1 MSNINSVASANSV
14 PSAMSVPSATSV
26 ATSSYQI
33 IVAKFGGTSVADYAA
48 MSRCADIVLADPNI
62 RMVVVSASSGVTN
75 LLVDMTKQTAAAAR
89 VDTYAGVERITYAV
103 LRQLQ
108 QQALVGAAIE
118 QLLLELKTLV
128 ELDRS
133 YSDIEKDLVQS
144 FGERLSSV
152 LFAQVLAERGAPV
165 SSFDVRRVMRTDSRF
180 GKGEPQI
187 DKIAAL
193 TAQYLQP
200 LLNQQLIVTQGFI
213 GADSFGQTTTL
224 GRGGSDYSAAILGEA
239 VGAKVVQI
247 WTDVVG
253 IFTTDPRLTDQ
264 ARCIPEIS
272 FDEAAEMAT
281 FGAKVLH
288 PATLIPAMRQN
299 IPVFVG
305 SSREPNAGGTWI
317 SKQVDTKPSYRA
329 IALRKAQTLITVKS
343 PAMLHAAGFLAR
355 VFDILSRHQISV
367 DLVTTSEISVALTL
381 DDAPGSAFT
390 QSIEPALAELKAF
403 SEVTVEQ
410 NLSLI
415 AVIGNHLHS
424 TRGVTGS
431 LFQALEKIN
440 MRLICH
446 GASRHNLCFLVQD
459 SEAAGVVKELHQALF

>member
-1 MSNINSVASANSV
+1 MSN
-14 PSAMSVPSATSV
+14 
-26 ATSSYQI
+26 QF
-33 IVAKFGGTSVADYAA
+33 IVAKFGGTSVADFAA
-48 MSRCADIVLADPNI
+48 MSRCADIVLADPAI
-62 RMVVVSASSGVTN
+62 RLVVVSASSGVTN
-75 LLVDMTKQTAAAAR
+75 LLVAITKEDIIEGRFAHYT
-89 VDTYAGVERITYAV
+89 GIERITYAV
-103 LRQLQ
+103 LEKLQ
-108 QQALVGAAIE
+108 QQAAVGAAIE
-118 QLLLELKTLV
+118 QLLLELKTLIGRTV
-128 ELDRS
+128 AFTDS
-133 YSDIEKDLVQS
+133 EKDLVQS

-152 LFAQVLAERGAPV
+152 LFAQVLAERGAAV
-165 SSFDVRRVMRTDSRF
+165 SSFDVRQVLRTDSRF

-187 DKIAAL
+187 AQITAL
-193 TAQYLQP
+193 SAQYLTP
-200 LLNQQLIVTQGFI
+200 LLQSQIIVTQGFI
-213 GADSFGQTTTL
+213 GADSSNQTTTL

-239 VGAKVVQI
+239 IGAKVVQI

-253 IFTTDPRLTDQ
+253 IFTTDPRLTPD

-305 SSREPNAGGTWI
+305 SSREPEAGGTWI
-317 SKQVDTKPSYRA
+317 SKQVDARPSYRA
-329 IALRKAQTLITVKS
+329 IALRKNQTLITVKS
-343 PAMLHAAGFLAR
+343 PAMLHAAGFLTR
-355 VFDILSRHQISV
+355 VFAILSQHQISV

-381 DDAPGSAFT
+381 DDAPGSAFGT
-390 QSIEPALAELKAF
+390 AIEPALAALREF

-410 NLSLI
+410 GLSLV

-424 TRGVTGS
+424 TRGITGS
-431 LFQALEKIN
+431 LFQALEQIN

-459 SEAAGVVKELHQALF
+459 NEAPGVVKELHQALFQAV

>member
-1 MSNINSVASANSV
+1 MSN
-14 PSAMSVPSATSV
+14 
-26 ATSSYQI
+26 QF
-33 IVAKFGGTSVADYAA
+33 IVAKFGGTSVADFPA
-48 MSRCADIVLADPNI
+48 MSRCADIVLADPAI
-62 RMVVVSASSGVTN
+62 RLVVVSASSGVTN
-75 LLVDMTKQTAAAAR
+75 LLVAMTKETAPEAR
-89 VDTYAGVERITYAV
+89 FEHYAGVERITYAV
-103 LRQLQ
+103 LEKLQ
-108 QQALVGAAIE
+108 QQSAVGTVIE
-118 QLLLELKTLV
+118 QLLLELKTLLSRPA
-128 ELDRS
+128 EFTDA
-133 YSDIEKDLVQS
+133 EKDLVQS

-165 SSFDVRRVMRTDSRF
+165 SSFDVRQVMRTDSRF
-180 GKGEPQI
+180 GKGEPQVEQI
-187 DKIAAL
+187 SAL
-193 TAQYLQP
+193 TKQYLTP
-200 LLNQQLIVTQGFI
+200 LLSSQIIVTQGFI
-213 GADSFGQTTTL
+213 GADQLQQTTTL

-239 VGAKVVQI
+239 IGAKVVQI

-253 IFTTDPRLTDQ
+253 IFTTDPRLTAD

-305 SSREPNAGGTWI
+305 SSREPQAGGTWI
-317 SKQVDTKPSYRA
+317 SKQVDARPSYRA
-329 IALRKAQTLITVKS
+329 IALRKNQTLITVKS
-343 PAMLHAAGFLAR
+343 PAMLHAAGFLTR
-355 VFDILSRHQISV
+355 VFAILSEHQISV

-381 DDAPGSAFT
+381 DDAPGSAFGT
-390 QSIEPALAELKAF
+390 AIEPALAALKEF

-410 NLSLI
+410 GLSLV

-424 TRGVTGS
+424 TRGITGS

-459 SEAAGVVKELHQALF
+459 GEAAGVVKELHQALF

>member
-1 MSNINSVASANSV
+1 MFFIRRETLSNLNSFHAQSSSSV
-14 PSAMSVPSATSV
+14 D
-26 ATSSYQI
+26 SSSI
-33 IVAKFGGTSVADYAA
+33 VVAKFGGTSVADFFA
-48 MSRCADIVLADPNI
+48 MTRCADIVLADPRI
-62 RMVVVSASSGVTN
+62 RLVVVSASSGVTN
-75 LLVDMTKQTAAAAR
+75 LLVDITKQHSIATRLLA
-89 VDTYAGVERITYAV
+89 YAGVERITYAV
-103 LRQLQ
+103 LQQLQ

-128 ELDRS
+128 NADRD
-133 YSDIEKDLVQS
+133 YAAAEKDLIQS

-152 LFAQVLAERGAPV
+152 LFAQVLAERGAAV

-187 DKIAAL
+187 AMIRQL
-193 TAQYLQP
+193 TEQYLLP
-200 LLNQQLIVTQGFI
+200 LLQQQIIVTQGFI
-213 GADSFGQTTTL
+213 GADAQGATTTL

-239 VGAKVVQI
+239 VDASVVQI

-264 ARCIPEIS
+264 ARCIAELS

-305 SSREPNAGGTWI
+305 SSREPAAGGTWI
-317 SKQVDTKPSYRA
+317 SKQVDSKPSYRA

-343 PAMLHAAGFLAR
+343 PAMLHAAGFLAK
-355 VFDILSRHQISV
+355 VFDILSRHHISV

-381 DDAPGSAFT
+381 DDAPGSAFS
-390 QSIEPALAELKAF
+390 QSIEPALAELKRF
-403 SEVTVEQ
+403 SEVSVEE

-424 TRGVTGS
+424 SRGVTGS

-459 SEAAGVVKELHQALF
+459 HEAASVVKELHQALFD

>member
-1 MSNINSVASANSV
+1 MSN
-14 PSAMSVPSATSV
+14 
-26 ATSSYQI
+26 QF
-33 IVAKFGGTSVADYAA
+33 IVAKFGGTSVADFAA
-48 MSRCADIVLADPNI
+48 MSRCADIVLADPAI
-62 RMVVVSASSGVTN
+62 RLVVVSASSGVTN
-75 LLVDMTKQTAAAAR
+75 LLVGITKEDIIEGRFAHYT
-89 VDTYAGVERITYAV
+89 GIERITYAV
-103 LRQLQ
+103 LEKLQ
-108 QQALVGAAIE
+108 QQAAVGAAIE
-118 QLLLELKTLV
+118 QLLLELKTLIGRTV
-128 ELDRS
+128 AFTDS
-133 YSDIEKDLVQS
+133 EKDLVQS

-152 LFAQVLAERGAPV
+152 LFAQVLAERGAAV
-165 SSFDVRRVMRTDSRF
+165 SSFDVRQVLRTDSRF

-187 DKIAAL
+187 AQIAAL
-193 TAQYLQP
+193 SAQYLTP
-200 LLNQQLIVTQGFI
+200 LLQSQIIVTQGFI
-213 GADSFGQTTTL
+213 GADSSNQTTTL

-239 VGAKVVQI
+239 IGAKVVQI

-253 IFTTDPRLTDQ
+253 IFTTDPRLTPD

-305 SSREPNAGGTWI
+305 SSREPEAGGTWI
-317 SKQVDTKPSYRA
+317 SKQVDARPSYRA
-329 IALRKAQTLITVKS
+329 IALRKNQTLITVKS
-343 PAMLHAAGFLAR
+343 PAMLHAAGFLTR
-355 VFDILSRHQISV
+355 VFAILSQHQISV

-381 DDAPGSAFT
+381 DDAPGSAFGT
-390 QSIEPALAELKAF
+390 AIEPALAALREF

-410 NLSLI
+410 GLSLV

-424 TRGVTGS
+424 TRGITGS
-431 LFQALEKIN
+431 LFQALEQIN

-459 SEAAGVVKELHQALF
+459 NEAPGVVKELHQALFQAV

>member
-1 MSNINSVASANSV
+1 LSNLNSVSNSPSGSLSSV
-14 PSAMSVPSATSV
+14 PATAM
-26 ATSSYQI
+26 
-33 IVAKFGGTSVADYAA
+33 IVAKFGGTSVADFAA
-48 MSRCADIVLADPNI
+48 MSRCAEIVLADPSI
-62 RMVVVSASSGVTN
+62 RLVVVSASSGVTN
-75 LLVDMTKQTAAAAR
+75 LLVDITRQQDPAAR
-89 VDTYAGVERITYAV
+89 LLAYAGVERITYAV
-103 LRQLQ
+103 LQQLQ

-128 ELDRS
+128 NADRS
-133 YSDIEKDLVQS
+133 YSAAEKDLLQS

-152 LFAQVLAERGAPV
+152 LFAQVLAERGAAV

-187 DKIAAL
+187 AEIAAL
-193 TAQYLQP
+193 TAQYLSP

-213 GADSFGQTTTL
+213 GADAQGQTTTL

-239 VGAKVVQI
+239 IGARVVQI

-305 SSREPNAGGTWI
+305 SSREPQAGGTWI

-343 PAMLHAAGFLAR
+343 PAMLHAAGFLAK

-381 DDAPGSAFT
+381 DDAPGSAFS
-390 QSIEPALAELKAF
+390 QSIEPALAELTAF

-410 NLSLI
+410 DLSLI

-459 SEAAGVVKELHQALF
+459 QEAAAVVKELHQALF